1 MDPVMPLQPS
11 RRTLVMQPQ
20 AAAPRARVRS
30 RRLTIAHPHKL
41 ALGGILLLAL
51 LLRLWGIKQGLP
63 FSYESDEAQHFV
75 PKAIGFYSGDWDPH
89 YFLNPPAYS
98 YLLAI
103 VFELWFGSADA
114 VIRSYTA
121 NPTDVFIVARAVVAI
136 LGTASVWLTYGAAAR
151 LFDRSVALLAA
162 AISAVAFLPVFY
174 SHLALNDVPA
184 LAGVSLALYGIAG
197 VHQRGRG
204 GDYLLAGLGI
214 GLAAAT
220 KYTDGI
226 IAVCLI
232 VAAAHDGTRRPPAVV
247 ARRFLVAMLLA
258 LAAFTA
264 ANPYWI
270 LSWGEFKT
278 GLTNQANLAAGAQ
291 QVKLGTPGGGGI
303 LYYLWSFTWGI
314 GLGPTVAAAAGI
326 VVLLV
331 RKLYWTALLLVPV
344 QIVFIIFMGGQQRY
358 FGRWLIPMLPLDAI
372 LAAFVGMTLIRWL
385 ADTKRLP
392 LAAGATVIAL
402 ALLTQSVL
410 ADVHNDRVLSR
421 PFTTNLA
428 RDWMVKNIPA
438 GQNVVIE
445 PITPGN
451 WPTDI
456 GATLPWTP
464 TGERW
469 STYDTSWTRL
479 SESGKE
485 LPKDHGHA
493 VDLDQY
499 ERYLYPSLIQTYEH
513 DGDCWVVIGTLQS
526 GRPYVAPGSAPGAIA
541 YYNALAKQGILRY
554 SVSPYSAGA
563 DAVPFSYDWSIDY
576 FPSQY
581 RLPGP
586 AISIYQLT
594 GGRCAPVS

>member
-1 MDPVMPLQPS
+1 MPLQPS

-20 AAAPRARVRS
+20 AAAPRVGART
-30 RRLTIAHPHKL
+30 RRLTVAHPHRL
-41 ALGGILLLAL
+41 ALGAILLFAF

-63 FSYESDEAQHFV
+63 FSYNSDEAQHFV
-75 PKAIGFYSGDWDPH
+75 PKAIGFYGGDWDPH

-121 NPTDVFIVARAVVAI
+121 NPTEVFIVARAACAI

-184 LAGVSLALYGIAG
+184 LAAVSLALYGIAG
-197 VHQRGRG
+197 VHQRGKG
-204 GDYLLAGLGI
+204 GDYVLAGLGI

-220 KYTDGI
+220 KYSDGI
-226 IAVCLI
+226 IAVCLLA
-232 VAAAHDGTRRPPAVV
+232 AAAHDGTRRPPGVALQRLVV
-247 ARRFLVAMLLA
+247 AGLLA
-258 LAAFTA
+258 LVAFTA

-314 GLGPTVAAAAGI
+314 GLGPTVAAAAGV
-326 VVLLV
+326 VVLLA

-344 QIVFIIFMGGQQRY
+344 QIVYIIFMGGQQRY
-358 FGRWLIPMLPLDAI
+358 FGRWLMPVLPLDAI
-372 LAAFVGMTLIRWL
+372 LAAFVAVTLIRWL
-385 ADTKRLP
+385 AETKRLP
-392 LAAGATVIAL
+392 LALGAVVVAL

-464 TGERW
+464 SGERW
-469 STYDTSWTRL
+469 YPYSTSSTRL
-479 SESGKE
+479 SESGQE
-485 LPKDHGHA
+485 LPRNDGRIVEHT

-499 ERYLYPSLIQTYEH
+499 ERYLYPSLIQSYEQR
-513 DGDCWVVIGTLQS
+513 GFCWVVTGTLQA

-541 YYNALAKQGILRY
+541 YYKALAQQGILRY
-554 SVSPYSAGA
+554 SISPYNAGA
-563 DAVPFSYDWSIDY
+563 DPVPFSYDWSIDY
-576 FPSQY
+576 FPPQY

-594 GGRCAPVS
+594 GGNCA

>member
-1 MDPVMPLQPS
+1 MDSATPLQPS

-20 AAAPRARVRS
+20 AAVPRVGAHVP
-30 RRLTIAHPHKL
+30 RLTIAAPHQL
-41 ALGGILLLAL
+41 ALGAILLFAL
-51 LLRLWGIKQGLP
+51 VLRLWGIKQGLP
-63 FSYESDEAQHFV
+63 FSYNSDEAQHFV
-75 PKAIGFYSGDWDPH
+75 PKAIGFYGGDWDPH

-98 YLLAI
+98 YLLAG

-121 NPTDVFIVARAVVAI
+121 NPTEVFIVARAVVAI

-197 VHQRGRG
+197 VYARGKG
-204 GDYLLAGLGI
+204 ADYLLAGLGI

-220 KYTDGI
+220 KYTDGA
-226 IAVCLI
+226 IAVCLV
-232 VAAAHDGTRRPPAVV
+232 VAAAHDGTRRPPAIA
-247 ARRFLVAMLLA
+247 ARRLLVAAVLA
-258 LAAFTA
+258 LVAFTA

-270 LSWGEFKT
+270 FSWGEFKT

-314 GLGPTVAAAAGI
+314 GLGPTVAAVAGV
-326 VVLLV
+326 VVLLA
-331 RKLYWTALLLVPV
+331 RKLYWMALLLVPV
-344 QIVFIIFMGGQQRY
+344 QIIFIIFMGGQQRY

-372 LAAFVGMTLIRWL
+372 LAAFVALTLIRWL
-385 ADTKRLP
+385 AETKRLP
-392 LAAGATVIAL
+392 LAAGATVVAL

-428 RDWMVKNIPA
+428 REWMVKNIPA

-445 PITPGN
+445 PIIPGN
-451 WPTDI
+451 WATDI
-456 GATLPWTP
+456 GATLPWTR
-464 TGERW
+464 TGARW
-469 STYDTSWTRL
+469 VSYNTSRSHL
-479 SESGKE
+479 SETGVTRN
-485 LPKDHGHA
+485 HGHT

-499 ERYLYPSLIQTYEH
+499 ERYLYPSLIQTYEK
-513 DGDCWVVIGTLQS
+513 DGYCWIITGTLQS

-541 YYNALAKQGILRY
+541 YYKALAQQGTLRY
-554 SVSPYSAGA
+554 SVSPYAAGA
-563 DAVPFSYDWSIDY
+563 DPVPFSYDWSIDY

-586 AISIYQLT
+586 AMSIYQLT
-594 GGRCAPVS
+594 GGNCA

>member
-1 MDPVMPLQPS
+1 MDPAPPLQPS

-20 AAAPRARVRS
+20 AAVPRARARTP
-30 RRLTIAHPHKL
+30 RLAIVAHPHL
-41 ALGGILLLAL
+41 VLGAILLLAL

-63 FSYESDEAQHFV
+63 FSYDSDEAQHFV

-98 YLLAI
+98 YLLSI

-121 NPTDVFIVARAVVAI
+121 NPTEVFIVARAVVAL

-204 GDYLLAGLGI
+204 GDYLIAGLGI

-220 KYTDGI
+220 KYTDGV
-226 IAVCLI
+226 IAVCLL
-232 VAAAHDGTRRPPAVV
+232 VAAAHDGNRRPPAIAARRCVV
-247 ARRFLVAMLLA
+247 AMVIA

-344 QIVFIIFMGGQQRY
+344 QIVFIAFMGGQQRY

-372 LAAFVGMTLIRWL
+372 LAAFVGVALIRWL
-385 ADTKRLP
+385 ADTKRLRF
-392 LAAGATVIAL
+392 AAGATVVAL

-428 RDWMVKNIPA
+428 RDWMVRNIPA

-445 PITPGN
+445 PIIPGS

-469 STYDTSWTRL
+469 FTFDTLYTRL
-479 SESGKE
+479 TESGVE
-485 LPKDHGHA
+485 LPKGHGHA

-513 DGDCWVVIGTLQS
+513 DGDCWVVVGTLQS
-526 GRPYVAPGSAPGAIA
+526 GRPYVSPGSAPGAIA
-541 YYNALAKQGILRY
+541 YYKALAEQGTLRY
-554 SVSPYSAGA
+554 SVSPYAAGA
-563 DAVPFSYDWSIDY
+563 DPVPFSYDWSIDY

-586 AISIYQLT
+586 AMSIYKLS
-594 GGRCAPVS
+594 GGRCA